1 MEIPRTW
8 LLEPSG
14 KAITRECRFADF
26 GEAFAFMTE
35 MALFSA
41 QVDHHPEWSNVYNR
55 VNVRLTTHDA
65 GGLSER
71 DIRWAIEAD
80 RVLARRAWGA
90 DSTPAQGGINGER

>member
-14 KAITRECRFADF
+14 AAITRECRFADF

-41 QVDHHPEWSNVYNR
+41 RVDHHPEWSNVYNR
-55 VNVRLTTHDA
+55 VTLRLTTHDE

-80 RVLARRAWGA
+80 RVLARYSSPDGLN
-90 DSTPAQGGINGER
+90 PAHGGTHGER